1 LLALMN
7 NKKEE
12 TTSAKDNVES
22 LGMSLGK
29 RLGRLELSG
38 VEVVEQLVVLTDRC
52 EVVEAAVLEEH
63 VERKKD
69 KILIEKTVDK
79 LDEIENNYKASE
91 KEHEKENDELKAKLC
106 KLKEDHIDLKEKLLS
121 LVINCQGYEEKIK
134 RLESS
139 NDELMENVKNLEKDK
154 EKLMESLDTNANH
167 THPCEFLEPPPMSVS
182 PSSSA
187 SSTITTPLF
196 SRPPPPIRCMARQ
209 PPPRIG
215 SMAIRATVPNMVH
228 PVVFHPQYMQVYA
241 PTPHQYPQDPY
252 AQGATYQ
259 EWSDLG
265 E

>member
-12 TTSAKDNVES
+12 AASAKDNIES

-69 KILIEKTVDK
+69 KIIIEKAVDK
-79 LDEIENNYKASE
+79 LDEIKNNFKASE
-91 KEHEKENDELKAKLC
+91 EEHEKENNELKAKLC
-106 KLKEDHIDLKEKLLS
+106 KLKEDHTDLKEKFLS

-134 RLESS
+134 RLEST
-139 NDELMENVKNLEKDK
+139 NDKLMEAVENLEKDK
-154 EKLMESLDTNANH
+154 KKLLESLDTNANH

-196 SRPPPPIRCMARQ
+196 TRPPPPIRCMASQ
-209 PPPRIG
+209 PPPHIG
-215 SMAIRATVPNMVH
+215 SVKASIPPMVH

-241 PTPHQYPQDPY
+241 PAPHQYTQDPY
-252 AQGATYQ
+252 AQGVTYQ

>member
-1 LLALMN
+1 LLALMS

-12 TTSAKDNVES
+12 TAAAKDDIES
-22 LGMSLGK
+22 LGTSLGK

-38 VEVVEQLVVLTDRC
+38 VEIVEQLVVLTDRC

-63 VERKKD
+63 VDRKKD
-69 KILIEKTVDK
+69 KIIVEKAVDK
-79 LDEIENNYKASE
+79 LDEIENNFKASE
-91 KEHEKENDELKAKLC
+91 EEHEKENNELKAKLC
-106 KLKEDHIDLKEKLLS
+106 KMKEDHTDLKEKFLS
-121 LVINCQGYEEKIK
+121 LVINCQEYEEKIK

-139 NDELMENVKNLEKDK
+139 NDALMEAVKNLEKDK
-154 EKLMESLDTNANH
+154 EKFMDSLDTNANH
-167 THPCEFLEPPPMSVS
+167 TNPCELLERPPMSVS

-187 SSTITTPLF
+187 SSTITTPVF
-196 SRPPPPIRCMARQ
+196 SRPPPPIRRIASQ

-215 SMAIRATVPNMVH
+215 SMAIRASVPPMVH

-241 PTPHQYPQDPY
+241 PAPHQYMQDPY
-252 AQGATYQ
+252 AQGATYP

>member
-12 TTSAKDNVES
+12 AASAKDNIES

-69 KILIEKTVDK
+69 KIIVEKVVDK
-79 LDEIENNYKASE
+79 LDEIENKFKAN
-91 KEHEKENDELKAKLC
+91 EKENDELKAELC
-106 KLKEDHIDLKEKLLS
+106 KLKEDHIDLKEKFLS
-121 LVINCQGYEEKIK
+121 LVMNCQGYEEKIK
-134 RLESS
+134 RLERS
-139 NDELMENVKNLEKDK
+139 NDELMEAVKNLEKDK
-154 EKLMESLDTNANH
+154 EKLMESLDTNAKH
-167 THPCEFLEPPPMSVS
+167 THPCELSEPPPMSVS

-187 SSTITTPLF
+187 SSAITTPLF

-215 SMAIRATVPNMVH
+215 SMHIRASVPPMVH

-241 PTPHQYPQDPY
+241 PTPYQYTQDPY
-252 AQGATYQ
+252 AQGDTYQ